1 MIANRSL
8 ILHSKTKY
16 TLLPWLCLRRKFAYA
31 ILLPLS
37 RLQMCLPNLFRLQ
50 RSIFEIQR
58 QAIHNIGFQGVMTA
72 HWLSYIFFYCLSWK
86 SPHPSVRG
94 SKLCLIIWFV
104 IAFMSFLQLFQFF
117 NLYGVGEPR
126 VTILLI
132 TYLFKSSL
140 VLILPYIWWHHR
152 SWGYWFNSHLG

>member
-1 MIANRSL
+1 MIVFKKKICVCYLAAAKQIADVLTKPFPTSTIDFWN
-8 ILHSKTKY
+8 SKASHTQHWF
-16 TLLPWLCLRRKFAYA
+16 P
-31 ILLPLS
+31 
-37 RLQMCLPNLFRLQ
+37 
-50 RSIFEIQR
+50 
-58 QAIHNIGFQGVMTA
+58 GGVMTA